1 MKRKTLITVLSVL
14 SVVAMVVGG
23 SSCESAFPNDKLDF
37 YWRLDRIEYR
47 DGVDFSGNPCQ
58 SVDIDNIMFGFA
70 RHMVLIEAPGLAQ
83 QHGVTTEFDDSIR
96 LDYSVYNNPGLVSQ
110 LQKCGLDSIVST
122 FKLEFPD
129 RKHMVL
135 SGRKTILSFR
145 KW

>member
-1 MKRKTLITVLSVL
+1 M
-14 SVVAMVVGG
+14 
-23 SSCESAFPNDKLDF
+23 
-37 YWRLDRIEYR
+37 
-47 DGVDFSGNPCQ
+47 
-58 SVDIDNIMFGFA
+58 DIDNIMFGFA

>member
-14 SVVAMVVGG
+14 SVVAMVVGV

>member
-14 SVVAMVVGG
+14 SVVAMGVGG

>member
-14 SVVAMVVGG
+14 SVVAMIVGI